1 MVWYC
6 LQRQIE
12 GNSVEHKDQAGNT
25 EITSALLR
33 IKFSSTK
40 NQESTRLK
48 KIGGVHLHRREQRH
62 QRSRGLSPGNPH
74 ALFIIIN
81 HFSHHHQF
89 RYLALKTGE
98 TLVEDVLSFEFGRRI
113 FIVTIIQPF
122 VTDIHP
128 DSRQRYTHHPPWC
141 GEVIAHALGVLEELL
156 GHLSTN
162 GVTPAVPCI
171 CPE

>member
-1 MVWYC
+1 MKAIQ
-6 LQRQIE
+6 L
-12 GNSVEHKDQAGNT
+12 DT
-25 EITSALLR
+25 M
-33 IKFSSTK
+33 IKYSSIK
-40 NQESTRLK
+40 NQESTRLI

-62 QRSRGLSPGNPH
+62 QRSPGLSPGNPH

-122 VTDIHP
+122 VTDVQP
-128 DSRQRYTHHPPWC
+128 DRDTLITH
-141 GEVIAHALGVLEELL
+141 LGVERSLPMLL
-156 GHLSTN
+156 VYSRNSWVISAQTVWLPRSHASVLNDVDDDNVIISDVITDPRVGCNTKS
-162 GVTPAVPCI
+162 
-171 CPE
+171 